1 MLLSSANPTQ
11 RRFDFA
17 SRTERAVAGW
27 LVREEAI
34 MGTAIRVELW
44 APDRRSGEAAS
55 AAVMEEM
62 HRIDRA
68 MSPHKPSSEL
78 CRINREAA
86 RQPVVLS
93 EEMYRLLERALVFSR
108 LSDGAFDISYA
119 AVGQLYDYRQ
129 RVRPSAHALQAA
141 QARVGWQHLQ
151 LDPRA
156 RTVRFG
162 LDGMRIDL
170 GGFAKG
176 HAVDNAVAL
185 LARRGIRHAYV
196 SAGGDS
202 RVLGDRRGR
211 PWSVAIRDPRRA
223 GEMVAVLPLEDVS
236 ISTSGDYERF
246 FDDAVDGVTERVHHL
261 IDPAT
266 GHSPAGVH
274 SVTVLAADGLTSEA
288 LSKAVFVLGVTRG
301 LALVEGLPGIDAVIV
316 DASGVL
322 HASSGLLQGLSEPS
336 PAAPD
341 LQHADSQQAEL
352 QALDSQSADL
362 INPEVAAR
370 ACQ

>member
-1 MLLSSANPTQ
+1 
-11 RRFDFA
+11 
-17 SRTERAVAGW
+17 
-27 LVREEAI
+27 
-34 MGTAIRVELW
+34 
-44 APDRRSGEAAS
+44 
-55 AAVMEEM
+55 
-62 HRIDRA
+62 
-68 MSPHKPSSEL
+68 
-78 CRINREAA
+78 
-86 RQPVVLS
+86 
-93 EEMYRLLERALVFSR
+93 
-108 LSDGAFDISYA
+108 
-119 AVGQLYDYRQ
+119 
-129 RVRPSAHALQAA
+129 
-141 QARVGWQHLQ
+141 
-151 LDPRA
+151 
-156 RTVRFG
+156 
-162 LDGMRIDL
+162 
-170 GGFAKG
+170 
-176 HAVDNAVAL
+176 
-185 LARRGIRHAYV
+185 
-196 SAGGDS
+196 
-202 RVLGDRRGR
+202 
-211 PWSVAIRDPRRA
+211 
-223 GEMVAVLPLEDVS
+223 LPLEDVS

-266 GHSPAGVH
+266 GRSPAGVH

-322 HASSGLLQGLSEPS
+322 HASSGLLHGLSEPS